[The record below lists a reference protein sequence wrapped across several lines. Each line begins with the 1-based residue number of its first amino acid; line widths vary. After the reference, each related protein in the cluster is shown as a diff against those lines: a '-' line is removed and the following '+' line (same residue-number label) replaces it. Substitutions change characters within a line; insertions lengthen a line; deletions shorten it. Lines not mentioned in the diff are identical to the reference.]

1 MLKVG
6 RLRNYIDLE
15 CILRKKNNLTLGLHC
30 DFRKNLVA
38 LYSQGENLPRQ
49 VPDMAVYSNTKA
61 EPHMFQVS
69 IRIY

>member
-1 MLKVG
+1 MH
-6 RLRNYIDLE
+6 RNYPTKTKE
-15 CILRKKNNLTLGLHC
+15 SYTRLHC